1 MGRDGDSLLLFSDD
15 RWLGAFASGCCRLF
29 GVGEVTLKFLRV
41 RNRRGSVAQASTDS
55 KTKAKTSQP
64 REPLLIDLALQ
75 GGGSHG
81 AFSWGVLDRLMEED
95 WLIIEGI
102 SGTSAGAMN
111 AAVLA
116 SGFAKGGAE
125 GARLSLEAFWRKVSE
140 GARFSPF
147 QRSPLDVLMG
157 RWSLDR
163 SPMFL
168 AADMMSRVFSP
179 YDLNPMGTNP
189 LAGILSAIID
199 FEALSKGPIK
209 LFVTATNVHTG
220 RGRVF
225 RNPELTV
232 DVLLASAC
240 LPSMFQAVEID
251 GEKYWDGG
259 YSGNPTMAP
268 LIREC
273 ASQDTLLVQIN
284 PISRDETPR
293 SASDIISRLN
303 EISFN
308 AVLIKELRAMALLR
322 KLDYVEDSEGARMAA
337 MRVHR
342 IASPV
347 MNDLGYSSKLN
358 AEWAF
363 LTMLRD
369 EGRRTADLFLQQHGD
384 DLGHRETTI
393 DFEELL
399 TGI

>member
-1 MGRDGDSLLLFSDD
+1 MGRLGDSLLLFSDD
-15 RWLGAFASGCCRLF
+15 RWLGAFASGGCRLF
-29 GVGEVTLKFLRV
+29 GVGEVTLKFLSV
-41 RNRRGSVAQASTDS
+41 RNRRGSVVQASTGS
-55 KTKAKTSQP
+55 KTKAKTSRS

-168 AADMMSRVFSP
+168 ATDMMSRVFSP